1 MLESF
6 VQAQISIFEVI
17 DTKNAIEFH
26 SKARDHRPSELCDH
40 YVWREYQAQNP
51 AEFPCYVPQAA
62 VPPLL
67 YEPFSNL
74 ANNLK
79 HGQIEATDLKFAKSF
94 WEMIPNFEAIR
105 TTGAICIFVEEANR
119 EELIVRWQGATIP
132 WPLRNLDNVVQPDD
146 RRLFA
151 QGCEANQHELVDVD
165 VVEGAREDA
174 NHLAKLK
181 PCIAAATAATG
192 HSKSF
197 VHGDLRLGNVMLRAS
212 AIKDEDAPEYE
223 VHILDFDWQESK
235 EQLCIL
241 N

>member
-1 MLESF
+1 MTLSEEISQDTCKDNHARIKYFSENEMLPYCSAFQPYLMVVQMEVKGPESSR
-6 VQAQISIFEVI
+6 V
-17 DTKNAIEFH
+17 
-26 SKARDHRPSELCDH
+26 
-40 YVWREYQAQNP
+40 
-51 AEFPCYVPQAA
+51 PCYVPQAA

-94 WEMIPNFEAIR
+94 WEMIPSDA
-105 TTGAICIFVEEANR
+105 GWVSA
-119 EELIVRWQGATIP
+119 
-132 WPLRNLDNVVQPDD
+132 
-146 RRLFA
+146 
-151 QGCEANQHELVDVD
+151 VD

-181 PCIAAATAATG
+181 PCIAATG
-192 HSKSF
+192 YSKSF
-197 VHGDLRLGNVMLRAS
+197 VHGDLRLCNVMLGAS

-223 VHILDFDWQESK
+223 VHIFDFDWQERK